1 MFMNRWLSRA
11 EIVELNNLDADE
23 ESLVFARLG
32 VHRKSGAVDCF
43 LEQDA
48 DRVIGLVRRRPPQ
61 ADRPSFCVEAEDVEV
76 IEQAVGAKNAWAA
89 SVDQR
94 IEKPSKKLP
103 AILLVDEKQ
112 AAQMLGVSRRMI
124 FDLNKQGTLP
134 SVKVGAR
141 KKYSVKMLR
150 SFADG
155 GEV

>member
-1 MFMNRWLSRA
+1 M
-11 EIVELNNLDADE
+11 
-23 ESLVFARLG
+23 
-32 VHRKSGAVDCF
+32 
-43 LEQDA
+43 
-48 DRVIGLVRRRPPQ
+48 
-61 ADRPSFCVEAEDVEV
+61 